1 MASGKDTGVKVEVRS
16 GGPAIGFQ
24 SVTSQLYGDPNV
36 LLGYVSTDEQI
47 SNSGTFPTKAVVA
60 SFNINPQIIMWDPA
74 TYPNVKT
81 IADLKATG
89 VKVRYFSGAA
99 YMDFLTQS
107 GQLDKNQVDGSYDGT
122 PANFVAD
129 GGKSAQQGFVSAEPY
144 FYEKVLKDWMKPIA
158 FQLIHDA
165 GWTSYA
171 QDLATTPDNVTKYAN
186 CFKKLVPIIQ
196 QSQVDFVKSPD
207 KANALV
213 LDLVGKY
220 NNGWLYDAGQAKAS
234 VAAQL
239 QYKLVANSPDGTLGS
254 FDMDRVAK
262 FVTTAVPIYQA
273 SQSKPK
279 AGLTANDLVTNE
291 FIDRAS
297 TSRSRTRRRSG
308 AGEWISTRS
317 RHVCSRFEIVER
329 GELGRV
335 VADAAHARREDHRRR
350 THARQHLGVVT
361 GARRHAAHR
370 MTESYRRALDEID
383 DRGIELDGREAGH
396 TLGGDRDAFRVLEF
410 VAVLRQCPLGVL
422 QQGFVGVAQIDGER
436 RLPAHHVHEVGKDVD
451 LADGAH
457 LMTTHVAG
465 EAAHEHRDR
474 RGGRSASWRMAI
486 GVVPA

>member
-1 MASGKDTGVKVEVRS
+1 MKRRALLTVPVASLLLVAACGSDNNSSSDTTSAPAGSEAATTAGGAATTGGSETTASGGGSAAGSLKGVCPDTVVFQTDWNPEAEHGNLYQLVGDGYTVDTAKTRVSGPLMASGKDTGVKIEVRS

-36 LLGYVSTDEQI
+36 LLGFVSTDEQI

-60 SFNINPQIIMWDPA
+60 PFNINPQIIMWDPA

-89 VKVRYFSGAA
+89 AKVRYFSGAA
-99 YMDFLTQS
+99 YMDYLTQS

-144 FYEKVLKDWMKPIA
+144 FYEKVLKDWSKPIA

-171 QDLATTPDNVTKYAN
+171 QDLATTPENVTKYAD

-196 QSQVDFVKSPD
+196 QAQVDFVKSPD
-207 KANALV
+207 KANALI

-291 FIDRAS
+291 FIDKS
-297 TSRSRTRRRSG
+297 
-308 AGEWISTRS
+308 I
-317 RHVCSRFEIVER
+317 
-329 GELGRV
+329 
-335 VADAAHARREDHRRR
+335 
-350 THARQHLGVVT
+350 HL
-361 GARRHAAHR
+361 
-370 MTESYRRALDEID
+370 
-383 DRGIELDGREAGH
+383 
-396 TLGGDRDAFRVLEF
+396 
-410 VAVLRQCPLGVL
+410 
-422 QQGFVGVAQIDGER
+422 
-436 RLPAHHVHEVGKDVD
+436 
-451 LADGAH
+451 
-457 LMTTHVAG
+457 
-465 EAAHEHRDR
+465 
-474 RGGRSASWRMAI
+474 
-486 GVVPA
+486 

>member
-1 MASGKDTGVKVEVRS
+1 MNQPAKFRRQRAALWAVPLASALLVAACGSDNKSSGSGSTTTAASGTTGGVTTAGATTTSASGATTTSAAARDVNLKGVCPDTVVFQTDWNPEAEHGQLYSLIGDGYTVDTAKTRVSGPLMSRGKDTGVKVEVRS

-47 SNSGTFPTKAVVA
+47 SNSATFPTKAVVA
-60 SFNINPQIIMWDPA
+60 TFNINPQIIMWDPA

-81 IADLKATG
+81 IAGLKATG
-89 VKVRYFSGAA
+89 AKVRYFSGAA
-99 YMDFLTQS
+99 YMDYLTQS

-165 GWTSYA
+165 GWTAYA
-171 QDLATTPDNVTKYAN
+171 QDMATTPDKVTKYAD

-196 QSQVDFVKSPD
+196 QSQVDFVKNPD
-207 KANALV
+207 KANALI
-213 LDLVGKY
+213 LDLVTKY

-273 SQSKPK
+273 SNSKPK
-279 AGLTANDLVTNE
+279 AGLKAEDLVTNE
-291 FIDRAS
+291 FVDKSI
-297 TSRSRTRRRSG
+297 
-308 AGEWISTRS
+308 
-317 RHVCSRFEIVER
+317 
-329 GELGRV
+329 
-335 VADAAHARREDHRRR
+335 
-350 THARQHLGVVT
+350 HL
-361 GARRHAAHR
+361 
-370 MTESYRRALDEID
+370 
-383 DRGIELDGREAGH
+383 
-396 TLGGDRDAFRVLEF
+396 
-410 VAVLRQCPLGVL
+410 
-422 QQGFVGVAQIDGER
+422 
-436 RLPAHHVHEVGKDVD
+436 
-451 LADGAH
+451 
-457 LMTTHVAG
+457 
-465 EAAHEHRDR
+465 
-474 RGGRSASWRMAI
+474 
-486 GVVPA
+486 

>member
-1 MASGKDTGVKVEVRS
+1 MNQPPKLRRQRAVLWAVPLAGALLVAACGSDSNDTGTGAATTTTAAAATTTAAGATTTAAGATTTTTAAKDVNLKGVCPDTVVFQTDWNPEAEHGQLYNLVGDGYTVDTAKTRVSGPLMASGKDTGVKVEVRS

-74 TYPNVKT
+74 TYPNVKS

-89 VKVRYFSGAA
+89 AKVRYFSGAA
-99 YMDFLTQS
+99 YMDYLTQS

-171 QDLATTPDNVTKYAN
+171 QDLATTPENVTKYAA

-196 QSQVDFVKSPD
+196 QSQVDFVKNPD
-207 KANALV
+207 KSNALV

-279 AGLTANDLVTNE
+279 AGLTADDLVTNE
-291 FIDRAS
+291 FIDKS
-297 TSRSRTRRRSG
+297 
-308 AGEWISTRS
+308 I
-317 RHVCSRFEIVER
+317 
-329 GELGRV
+329 
-335 VADAAHARREDHRRR
+335 
-350 THARQHLGVVT
+350 HL
-361 GARRHAAHR
+361 
-370 MTESYRRALDEID
+370 
-383 DRGIELDGREAGH
+383 
-396 TLGGDRDAFRVLEF
+396 
-410 VAVLRQCPLGVL
+410 
-422 QQGFVGVAQIDGER
+422 
-436 RLPAHHVHEVGKDVD
+436 
-451 LADGAH
+451 
-457 LMTTHVAG
+457 
-465 EAAHEHRDR
+465 
-474 RGGRSASWRMAI
+474 
-486 GVVPA
+486 